1 MMWLFLT
8 TTCLLCGT
16 LNAGSFFN
24 LENEANPEVWMNIS
38 EIITYNGYPSEEYEV
53 TTQDGYILSINR
65 IPHGRGD
72 ARSTGP
78 RPVVYLQH
86 ALFADN
92 ASWLENYANGS
103 LGFLLADAGYDVW
116 MGNSRGNTWSRRHKT
131 LSVTEEKFW
140 AFSFDE
146 MAKYDLPRIVDFIV
160 NKTGEE
166 KLYFIGHSLGT
177 TIGFAAFSTMP
188 ELAQRIKMNFALG
201 PVVSFKYP
209 TGIFTSFFLL
219 PSSVIKHFFGTK
231 GFFLEDKMG
240 KVPSTKICNNRILWV
255 ICSEM
260 MSLWAGANKKNMNV
274 SRMDVYMSHAPTGSS
289 IQNIL
294 HIKQLYRS
302 DEFRAYDWGSE
313 AENMHHYNQEPG
325 KEVASRFTITR
336 EDTEAQQRTEMWLL
350 ILVAY
355 LFQRN
360 VNSGGMPTKAADPE
374 AFMNVSEIIQH
385 QGYPFEEYEVMTEDG
400 YILSVNRIPQGLT
413 QLKKTGPKPVV
424 FLQHGLL
431 GDASNWISNLPNNSL
446 GFILADAG
454 FDVWL
459 GNSRGNT
466 WSRRHRTLSI
476 EQDEFWAFSY
486 DEMAR
491 FDLPAVLNFILQ
503 KTGQEKIYYVGYS
516 QGTTMG
522 FIAFST
528 MPELAQKIKMYFALA
543 PIATVKHAKSP
554 GTKFLLLPDMM
565 IKGLFGKK
573 EFLYQTRFFRQFVI
587 YLCGQ
592 MIIDQICSNVMLLL
606 GGFNAN
612 NMNMSRANVYVAH
625 TPAGTSVQNILHWS
639 QAVNSGELRAFDWG
653 SETKNLE
660 KGNQPTP
667 VRYKVR
673 DMTVP
678 TAMWTGGQDWL
689 SNPEDVKTLL
699 SEVTN
704 LIYHKNIP
712 EWAHVDFIWGL
723 DAPHR
728 MYNEIIHLMKQE
740 ETSFSQGMCGVQ
752 L

>member
-1 MMWLFLT
+1 M
-8 TTCLLCGT
+8 
-16 LNAGSFFN
+16 
-24 LENEANPEVWMNIS
+24 S
-38 EIITYNGYPSEEYEV
+38 EI
-53 TTQDGYILSINR
+53 LSR
-65 IPHGRGD
+65 
-72 ARSTGP
+72 
-78 RPVVYLQH
+78 
-86 ALFADN
+86 
-92 ASWLENYANGS
+92 
-103 LGFLLADAGYDVW
+103 VW
-116 MGNSRGNTWSRRHKT
+116 
-131 LSVTEEKFW
+131 
-140 AFSFDE
+140 
-146 MAKYDLPRIVDFIV
+146 IV
-160 NKTGEE
+160 
-166 KLYFIGHSLGT
+166 
-177 TIGFAAFSTMP
+177 
-188 ELAQRIKMNFALG
+188 
-201 PVVSFKYP
+201 
-209 TGIFTSFFLL
+209 
-219 PSSVIKHFFGTK
+219 
-231 GFFLEDKMG
+231 
-240 KVPSTKICNNRILWV
+240 
-255 ICSEM
+255 
-260 MSLWAGANKKNMNV
+260 
-274 SRMDVYMSHAPTGSS
+274 SH
-289 IQNIL
+289 
-294 HIKQLYRS
+294 R
-302 DEFRAYDWGSE
+302 
-313 AENMHHYNQEPG
+313 
-325 KEVASRFTITR
+325 V
-336 EDTEAQQRTEMWLL
+336 EMWLL

-360 VNSGGMPTKAADPE
+360 VNSGHMPTIAVDPE
-374 AFMNVSEIIQH
+374 AFMNVSEIILH
-385 QGYPFEEYEVMTEDG
+385 KGYPCEEYEVATEDG
-400 YILSVNRIPQGLT
+400 YILSINRIPQGL
-413 QLKKTGPKPVV
+413 LSFKKKGSRPVV
-424 FLQHGLL
+424 LLQHGLL

-454 FDVWL
+454 FDVWM

-466 WSRRHRTLSI
+466 WSRKHKTLSI

-491 FDLPAVLNFILQ
+491 FDLPAVINFILQ
-503 KTGQEKIYYVGYS
+503 KTGQKKIYYVGYS
-516 QGTTMG
+516 QGTTIG

-543 PIATVKHAKSP
+543 PIATVKYAKSP

-565 IKGLFGKK
+565 IRGLFGKK

-592 MIIDQICSNVMLLL
+592 VILDQICSNIILLL
-606 GGFNAN
+606 GGFNTN

-667 VRYKVR
+667 VKYKVR

-740 ETSFSQGMCGVQ
+740 ETNLSQGTCKVK